1 MTEKEMTIS
10 GLIVANLEPTT
21 VLLHT
26 DFTVAD
32 WFKIDGKN
40 FYITFVHERGIL
52 TSYVNGV
59 RHNSCPSRSVEQ
71 VRVKHEMKEKYY
83 AYKESVDKGYAGGLI
98 PEITDYV
105 IYLEEKNT
113 ELQRQ
118 KNSFH
123 EVARILEYRYTE
135 LLNIIKKIQETK

>member
-1 MTEKEMTIS
+1 MSE
-10 GLIVANLEPTT
+10 V
-21 VLLHT
+21 
-26 DFTVAD
+26 
-32 WFKIDGKN
+32 
-40 FYITFVHERGIL
+40 
-52 TSYVNGV
+52 
-59 RHNSCPSRSVEQ
+59 
-71 VRVKHEMKEKYY
+71 KEKYY